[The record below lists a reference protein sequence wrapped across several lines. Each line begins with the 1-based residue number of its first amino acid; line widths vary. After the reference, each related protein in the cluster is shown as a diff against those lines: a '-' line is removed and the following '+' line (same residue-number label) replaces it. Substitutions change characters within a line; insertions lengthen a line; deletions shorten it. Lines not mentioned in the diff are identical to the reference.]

1 MACLTVLSVPVS
13 ADEATRRAQEELRK
27 RNLYFGD
34 IDGRNNPAL
43 TEALKHYQERKGF
56 VPTGALD
63 DETANSLR
71 IQIVTNQNS
80 SQRLPDLPVLKSD
93 SARELAEP
101 DSAGLE
107 PTVDQQTTD
116 SPAPTSPP
124 PEPAAEPEH
133 SRAEQITNFVRQ
145 YLHDAEGDDI
155 DAQVRDFSFP
165 VQYFDHGKASREFVV
180 KDTRRYLARW
190 PERKYE
196 LMGPVKFSKT
206 NMANQFEVEF
216 TIHFRVASRGQM
228 AEGKTRNLW
237 KIESDRENFKILV
250 INEQRLHD

>member
-1 MACLTVLSVPVS
+1 MACLLGFGLPAL
-13 ADEATRRAQEELRK
+13 ADEPTRRAQEELRK

-34 IDGRNNPAL
+34 IDGQKNPAL
-43 TEALKHYQERKGF
+43 IEALKHYQTRKGF
-56 VPTGALD
+56 APTGQLD
-63 DETANSLR
+63 EETASSLR
-71 IQIVTNQNS
+71 IQIATSPNS

-101 DSAGLE
+101 DSAALE
-107 PTVDQQTTD
+107 PSLEQDTTA
-116 SPAPTSPP
+116 SPAPQSPTP
-124 PEPAAEPEH
+124 QVAEPEH

-145 YLHDAEGDDI
+145 YLHDAEGADV

-190 PERKYE
+190 PQRRYE
-196 LMGPVKFSKT
+196 LIGPVKFSKT
-206 NMANQFEVEF
+206 NVPNQFEVEF
-216 TIHFRVASRGQM
+216 TIHFRVANRGQV
-228 AEGKTRNLW
+228 ADGKTRNLW
-237 KIESDRENFKILV
+237 KIESDRQNFKILV